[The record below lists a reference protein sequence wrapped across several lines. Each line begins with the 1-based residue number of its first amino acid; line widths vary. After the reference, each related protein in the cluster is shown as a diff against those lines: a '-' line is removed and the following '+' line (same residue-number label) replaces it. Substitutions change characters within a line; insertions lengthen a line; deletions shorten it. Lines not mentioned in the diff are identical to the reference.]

1 MSFSKSDQDLQRY
14 VDGQLS
20 ESEAAT
26 FAGRM
31 LSDNGLRQRLEAL
44 EQVQAGFAAAADSRT
59 ADSRT
64 VDGRSA
70 ANAPAGF
77 TASVM
82 SEVRRL
88 PSREQLQQNDM
99 AETTVRLCRR
109 LLIAAAMLLGLGLGW
124 QSGLFS
130 PNGSDQIEAATP
142 TEVESEMQRL
152 DDMIMKSM
160 EAPRRGK

>member
-1 MSFSKSDQDLQRY
+1 MSFSKSDQELQRY

-26 FAGRM
+26 FVARM
-31 LSDNGLRQRLEAL
+31 LSDNGLRQRVEAL
-44 EQVQAGFAAAADSRT
+44 EQVQTGFAAAADS
-59 ADSRT
+59 S
-64 VDGRSA
+64 SA
-70 ANAPAGF
+70 ASAPAGF
-77 TASVM
+77 TANVM

-99 AETTVRLCRR
+99 AETAARLCRR
-109 LLIAAAMLLGLGLGW
+109 LFIAAAMLLGLGLGW
-124 QSGLFS
+124 QSGLLS

-142 TEVESEMQRL
+142 AEVESEMQRL
-152 DDMIMKSM
+152 DDLIMQSM

>member
-1 MSFSKSDQDLQRY
+1 MSFSKSDQELQRY

-26 FAGRM
+26 FAVRM
-31 LSDNGLRQRLEAL
+31 LSDNELRQRVEAL
-44 EQVQAGFAAAADSRT
+44 EQVQAGFATAADSR
-59 ADSRT
+59 S
-64 VDGRSA
+64 VNGPIG
-70 ANAPAGF
+70 APAGF
-77 TASVM
+77 TANVM

-124 QSGLFS
+124 QSGLLS

-142 TEVESEMQRL
+142 AEVESEMQRL

>member
-1 MSFSKSDQDLQRY
+1 MSFSKSDQELQRY

-20 ESEAAT
+20 ESEAA
-26 FAGRM
+26 ACAVRM
-31 LSDNGLRQRLEAL
+31 LSDTELRQRVEAL
-44 EQVQAGFAAAADSRT
+44 EQVQAGFAAAAGSRST
-59 ADSRT
+59 AS
-64 VDGRSA
+64 
-70 ANAPAGF
+70 APAGF

-99 AETTVRLCRR
+99 AAATVRLCRR

-130 PNGSDQIEAATP
+130 PTGSGQIEAATP

>member
-1 MSFSKSDQDLQRY
+1 MSFSKSDQELQRY

-26 FAGRM
+26 FVARM
-31 LSDNGLRQRLEAL
+31 LSDTDLRQRVEAM
-44 EQVQAGFAAAADSRT
+44 EQAQAGFAAAADVGPSG
-59 ADSRT
+59 
-64 VDGRSA
+64 GRIA
-70 ANAPAGF
+70 VAPAGF

-82 SEVRRL
+82 AEVRRL

-99 AETTVRLCRR
+99 VETTVRLCRR
-109 LLIAAAMLLGLGLGW
+109 LLIAAALLLGLGLGW
-124 QSGLFS
+124 QSGLLS
-130 PNGSDQIEAATP
+130 PNGSDEIEAGTQA
-142 TEVESEMQRL
+142 EVEAEMQRL